1 MVSFVIGMPSS
12 RRHDN
17 TEANSHETAA
27 VVVVAVAIGDMGTA

>member
-27 VVVVAVAIGDMGTA
+27 AVVVAIGDMGTA